1 MFVGHINIRL
11 TKEYETEKRNPK
23 IENIKEDKKTG
34 LGNFLKLYMRFV
46 R

>member
-11 TKEYETEKRNPK
+11 TKEYDTEKRNPMM
-23 IENIKEDKKTG
+23 ENINDDKKTG
-34 LGNFLKLYMRFV
+34 LGNFLKIYIRFI